1 MWKAFGNILMQI
13 PASNPD
19 PFIKSMSD
27 KAEIIRAS
35 FLEHIAT
42 LTKKVPLKVMLG
54 DGTVTDQESFDPV
67 LVRKFF
73 ENMLHKI
80 PEWNHQGVSATTE
93 KDLRRSFI
101 KFDIQEGNYLL
112 SSHMSLQ
119 YHALLFYRLD
129 HRVIEIQKEL
139 SDISNMIEKLQ
150 IRVGPEND
158 KIIEEKL
165 RAEGYHGMDEQKL
178 FEVLF
183 NREDITQDV
192 VKTIEASHAE
202 HTKLVVN
209 RDKLFRELDDLLI
222 EVYHT
227 TPVLIDENKMIA
239 AEEGCLCN
247 FNLEYVRNN
256 TRQGNIN
263 LARISEQT
271 KTNLLV
277 LLDSII
283 EILKI

>member
-1 MWKAFGNILMQI
+1 MQI
-13 PASNPD
+13 PVSNPD
-19 PFIKSMSD
+19 PFMISMST
-27 KAEIIRAS
+27 KAETIRTL
-35 FLEHIAT
+35 FLENITA
-42 LTKKVPLKVMLG
+42 LTNKVPLKVMLG
-54 DGTVTDQESFDPV
+54 DGTVTDQESFDPA

-73 ENMLHKI
+73 EQVLKKT
-80 PEWNHQGVSATTE
+80 PAWNNQGVSATAE

-101 KFDIQEGNYLL
+101 KFEIQEGNYLL
-112 SSHMSLQ
+112 SAHMSLQ

-139 SDISNMIEKLQ
+139 SNISDMIANLQ
-150 IRVGPEND
+150 VRVGPEND

-165 RAEGYHGMDEQKL
+165 RAEGYQGMDEQKL

-183 NREDITQDV
+183 NREDITQDI
-192 VKTIEASHAE
+192 VKTIEVSHAE
-202 HTKLVVN
+202 HTKLVAN
-209 RDKLFRELDDLLI
+209 RDKLFGELDNMLI

-247 FNLEYVRNN
+247 FNLEYLKNN

-263 LARISEQT
+263 LTRISQQT
-271 KTNLLV
+271 KTNLLA
-277 LLDSII
+277 LLDGII
-283 EILKI
+283 EILKN

>member
-1 MWKAFGNILMQI
+1 MQI
-13 PASNPD
+13 PTSNPD

-27 KAEIIRAS
+27 KAENIRTL
-35 FLEHIAT
+35 FLENITT
-42 LTKKVPLKVMLG
+42 LTNKVPLKVMLG
-54 DGTVTDQESFDPV
+54 DGTVTDQESFDPAR
-67 LVRKFF
+67 VRQFF
-73 ENMLHKI
+73 DDLLKKI
-80 PEWNHQGVSATTE
+80 PEWNNQGVSATAE

-101 KFDIQEGNYLL
+101 KFEIKEGNYLL
-112 SSHMSLQ
+112 SGHMSLQ
-119 YHALLFYRLD
+119 YHALLFYKLD

-139 SDISNMIEKLQ
+139 SDISDMITKLQ
-150 IRVGPEND
+150 VQVGPEND

-165 RAEGYHGMDEQKL
+165 KQEGYQGMDEQKL

-183 NREDITQDV
+183 NREDITQDI
-192 VKTIEASHAE
+192 VKSIEVSHAE
-202 HTKLVVN
+202 HTKLVAN
-209 RDKLFRELDDLLI
+209 RDRLFGELDNMLI

-247 FNLEYVRNN
+247 FNLEYLKNN

-283 EILKI
+283 KILKN

>member
-1 MWKAFGNILMQI
+1 MQI
-13 PASNPD
+13 PTGNPD

-27 KAEIIRAS
+27 KAESIRILY
-35 FLEHIAT
+35 LEHITT

-54 DGTVTDQESFDPV
+54 DGTVTDQESFDPA
-67 LVRKFF
+67 LVRQFF
-73 ENMLHKI
+73 DNVLKKL
-80 PEWNHQGVSATTE
+80 PEWINQGVSATTE

-101 KFDIQEGNYLL
+101 KFEIKEGNYLL
-112 SSHMSLQ
+112 SAHMSLQ

-139 SDISNMIEKLQ
+139 SDISDMIAKLQ
-150 IRVGPEND
+150 VQVGPEND

-165 RAEGYHGMDEQKL
+165 RQEGYHTMDEQKL

-183 NREDITQDV
+183 NREDITQDI
-192 VKTIEASHAE
+192 VKSIEVSHAE
-202 HTKLVVN
+202 HTKLVSN
-209 RDKLFRELDDLLI
+209 RDRLFGELDNMLI

-247 FNLEYVRNN
+247 FNLEYLKNN

-263 LARISEQT
+263 LTRISEQT

-283 EILKI
+283 KILKN

>member
-1 MWKAFGNILMQI
+1 MQI
-13 PASNPD
+13 PTSNPD

-27 KAEIIRAS
+27 KAESVRTL
-35 FLEHIAT
+35 FLENITT
-42 LTKKVPLKVMLG
+42 LTNKVPLKVMLG
-54 DGTVTDQESFDPV
+54 DGTVTDQESFDPAR
-67 LVRKFF
+67 VRQFF
-73 ENMLHKI
+73 DDLLKKI
-80 PEWNHQGVSATTE
+80 PEWNNQGVSATSE

-101 KFDIQEGNYLL
+101 KFEIKEGNYLL
-112 SSHMSLQ
+112 SGHMSLQ
-119 YHALLFYRLD
+119 YHALLFYKLD

-139 SDISNMIEKLQ
+139 SDISDMITKLQ
-150 IRVGPEND
+150 VQVGPEND

-165 RAEGYHGMDEQKL
+165 KQEGYQGMDEQKL

-183 NREDITQDV
+183 NREDITQDI
-192 VKTIEASHAE
+192 VKSIEVSHAE
-202 HTKLVVN
+202 HTKLVAN
-209 RDKLFRELDDLLI
+209 RDRLFAELDNMLI

-247 FNLEYVRNN
+247 FNLEYLKNN

-271 KTNLLV
+271 KTNLLA

-283 EILKI
+283 KILKN

>member
-1 MWKAFGNILMQI
+1 MQI
-13 PASNPD
+13 PVSNPD
-19 PFIKSMSD
+19 TFITAMSA
-27 KAEIIRAS
+27 KAETIRAL
-35 FLEHIAT
+35 FLEHITA
-42 LTKKVPLKVMLG
+42 LTNKVPLKVMLG
-54 DGTVTDQESFDPV
+54 DGTVTDQESFDPA

-73 ENMLHKI
+73 ENLLKKASK
-80 PEWNHQGVSATTE
+80 WDNQGVSATTE

-101 KFDIQEGNYLL
+101 KFEIQEGNYLL

-139 SDISNMIEKLQ
+139 SDISDMIAKLQ
-150 IRVGPEND
+150 VRVGPEND

-165 RAEGYHGMDEQKL
+165 RAEGFQGMDEQKL

-183 NREDITQDV
+183 NREDITQDI
-192 VKTIEASHAE
+192 VKTIEVSHAE
-202 HTKLVVN
+202 HTKLVAN
-209 RDKLFRELDDLLI
+209 RDRLFGELDNMLI

-247 FNLEYVRNN
+247 FNLEYVKNN

-263 LARISEQT
+263 LTRISEQT
-271 KTNLLV
+271 KTNLLA

-283 EILKI
+283 EILKN